1 MRYLRFVFLYT
12 LLYIGGMAHAFPADS
27 VEVSLLTCSPGTEV
41 YSLYGHT
48 AIRVKS
54 YTTGEDWVFNYG
66 VFSFNRPNFI
76 WRFTRGEC
84 DYQIGALPFAY
95 FAEEYEGR
103 GSAVYQQVLNLRA
116 SEKERLWTLL
126 VENMRPENREYRY
139 NFLYDN
145 CTTRARDRIEEAVEG
160 KIIYPEQDTVR
171 TYREI
176 IHQYTAQHP
185 WAELGNDICLG
196 AESDRHISVRDEMF
210 APFYLLRY
218 ANGAMIQGSDGS
230 TRPLVLSQSK
240 VVEGREN
247 PVLCR

>member
-1 MRYLRFVFLYT
+1 MRFLRFVFLYT

-95 FAEEYEGR
+95 FAEE
-103 GSAVYQQVLNLRA
+103 
-116 SEKERLWTLL
+116 
-126 VENMRPENREYRY
+126 
-139 NFLYDN
+139 
-145 CTTRARDRIEEAVEG
+145 
-160 KIIYPEQDTVR
+160 
-171 TYREI
+171 
-176 IHQYTAQHP
+176 
-185 WAELGNDICLG
+185 
-196 AESDRHISVRDEMF
+196 
-210 APFYLLRY
+210 
-218 ANGAMIQGSDGS
+218 
-230 TRPLVLSQSK
+230 
-240 VVEGREN
+240 
-247 PVLCR
+247 

>member
-1 MRYLRFVFLYT
+1 MAWNEIFEICVFIHLIIYRRD
-12 LLYIGGMAHAFPADS
+12 AHAFPADS

-103 GSAVYQQVLNLRA
+103 GSP
-116 SEKERLWTLL
+116 S
-126 VENMRPENREYRY
+126 
-139 NFLYDN
+139 
-145 CTTRARDRIEEAVEG
+145 
-160 KIIYPEQDTVR
+160 
-171 TYREI
+171 
-176 IHQYTAQHP
+176 
-185 WAELGNDICLG
+185 
-196 AESDRHISVRDEMF
+196 IS
-210 APFYLLRY
+210 
-218 ANGAMIQGSDGS
+218 
-230 TRPLVLSQSK
+230 K
-240 VVEGREN
+240 
-247 PVLCR
+247 C